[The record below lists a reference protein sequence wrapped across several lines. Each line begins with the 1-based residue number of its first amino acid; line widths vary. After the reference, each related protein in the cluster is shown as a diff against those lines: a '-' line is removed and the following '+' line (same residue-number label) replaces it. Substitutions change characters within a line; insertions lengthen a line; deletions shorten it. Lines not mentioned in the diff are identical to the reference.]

1 MLRRVA
7 VGCLGIVAA
16 IALCMVATV
25 ASLYVSSS
33 RLIPPL
39 PEAPVSVE
47 DDCPREAVLAYV
59 KDGRAARIGRM
70 LAPME
75 AFSTGGAGDR
85 LARLQAIDIDAMRA
99 ERDAVLAEPV
109 PACLEELRAAE
120 ADLADLVIN
129 AMAHVQAST
138 RDGMGLRG
146 LHGTLTGITVMI
158 RGVAPRLERMRTGW
172 AALGERLGIDFEALE
187 AEKSGAAGAG
197 AGADGAGA
205 GR

>member
-7 VGCLGIVAA
+7 VGCLGLVAV
-16 IALCMVATV
+16 IALCTAATF

-33 RLIPPL
+33 RLMPPL
-39 PEAPVSVE
+39 PEAPVVVE
-47 DDCPREAVLAYV
+47 GDCPREAVQAYV
-59 KDGRAARIGRM
+59 QGGRTARMERM
-70 LAPME
+70 MAPME
-75 AFSTGGAGDR
+75 AFSSGGSGDR
-85 LARLQAIDIDAMRA
+85 HARLQAIDIDAMRA

-109 PACLEELRAAE
+109 PACLEGLRAAE

-146 LHGTLTGITVMI
+146 LHGTLAGITAMI
-158 RGVAPRLERMRTGW
+158 RGVRPRLDRMRAGW

-187 AEKSGAAGAG
+187 AEEAGAAGG
-197 AGADGAGA
+197 GAGA